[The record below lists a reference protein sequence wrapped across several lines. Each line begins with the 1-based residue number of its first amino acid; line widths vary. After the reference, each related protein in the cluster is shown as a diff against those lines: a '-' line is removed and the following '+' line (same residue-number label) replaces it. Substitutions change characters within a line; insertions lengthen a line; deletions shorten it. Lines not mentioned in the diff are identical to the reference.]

1 MKLVF
6 TLFDAK
12 TESHSPFGLFKTVSE
27 AKRALVITLRG
38 APDIPPAQFPEDYS
52 LCCVGSFDETT
63 RDNPYTVEAL
73 GIVGSAAS
81 ILLEFTPA
89 TRKAAEN
96 A

>member
-12 TESHSPFGLFKTVSE
+12 TESHSPFGLFKTVQE
-27 AKRALVITLRG
+27 AKRTLVISLRG
-38 APDIPPAQFPEDYS
+38 ASDIPPAQFPEDFS

-73 GIVGSAAS
+73 SIVGSAAS
-81 ILLEFTPA
+81 ILSEFTPV
-89 TRKAAEN
+89 TRKDFEN